1 MELKLAVSSKMSPTL
16 TCKLIYKF
24 KGQELETAG
33 GKMNLVNHAKDVVA
47 LEAHLKAHPLPVV

>member
-1 MELKLAVSSKMSPTL
+1 MQNTTKPRPSGLDVQF
-16 TCKLIYKF
+16 YKF
-24 KGQELETAG
+24 EGQELETVG